1 MTTPSPDS
9 LWVAHHEAG
18 HLVAATLRGIEWNHA
33 TIERVGGYDGHV
45 LCRPTGAFLDPQNQ
59 AFLFWAG
66 AYAES
71 RFTNRPLDEVTR
83 SPNCRDDLAVFGP
96 HRTRARDREWAAE
109 IRPFLATSGGVR
121 CSAARC
127 RHDHSAPAGP
137 TSGQRSGRAFSG
149 AGGSHNRRLG
159 RHPRSLRGGGADDW
173 SRPSTPPRSFN
184 AREDS
189 MTDWTHCA
197 NCLGRFFACAA
208 AGRGRPD
215 VCRGCQSLV
224 PPLAAP
230 ARPTFAD
237 RLERALV
244 AA

>member
-109 IRPFLATSGGVR
+109 IDLSWQLVAE
-121 CSAARC
+121 CAARLLVAGTITPHQPDPLQDSA
-127 RHDHSAPAGP
+127 RVERFLERAALTTGDSVATHD
-137 TSGQRSGRAFSG
+137 RSG
-149 AGGSHNRRLG
+149 AGVPTIGLVRP
-159 RHPRSLRGGGADDW
+159 PRPGA
-173 SRPSTPPRSFN
+173 STP
-184 AREDS
+184 
-189 MTDWTHCA
+189 
-197 NCLGRFFACAA
+197 
-208 AGRGRPD
+208 
-215 VCRGCQSLV
+215 
-224 PPLAAP
+224 
-230 ARPTFAD
+230 
-237 RLERALV
+237 ERTP
-244 AA
+244 